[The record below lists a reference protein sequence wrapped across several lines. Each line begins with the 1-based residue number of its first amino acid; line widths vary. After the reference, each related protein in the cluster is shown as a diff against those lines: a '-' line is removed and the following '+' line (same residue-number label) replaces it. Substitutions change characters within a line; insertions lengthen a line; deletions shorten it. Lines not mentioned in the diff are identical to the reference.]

1 MSEILAVSATAETR
15 SNRRLDLRSVGA
27 APFGA
32 ALSGTQAATAMKRD
46 AYPPTHLPSWPRTAR
61 GVRLLWHVAERAA
74 PGITESPPLFG
85 DSALFT
91 VTDCNCSVTSCYLPL
106 SPPSKKNCKTSPG
119 PVHSAA
125 RRVTREGRL
134 GISRCA
140 SQFGCRLTLGDSASA
155 PGWGVCALLR
165 IRTHTHTHC
174 AQLQDRRI
182 DSRRRRRGWRRCA
195 GGHRCRCAGGHRR
208 GRRGPHRK
216 PPGAARLYCAE
227 YHVIC
232 FVCRIA
238 SAVHRVPVRFI
249 IIAVMMI
256 NCIAMY
262 HFVFSGH
269 HTI

>member
-1 MSEILAVSATAETR
+1 MLPSRAASARRGRGSALSTDDDRCHPLAQQGSLDCPRATAETR
-15 SNRRLDLRSVGA
+15 SNRRLGLRSVGA

-46 AYPPTHLPSWPRTAR
+46 AYPPTHLPW
-61 GVRLLWHVAERAA
+61 
-74 PGITESPPLFG
+74 
-85 DSALFT
+85 
-91 VTDCNCSVTSCYLPL
+91 
-106 SPPSKKNCKTSPG
+106 

-195 GGHRCRCAGGHRR
+195 GGHRCRCAGGHRQ
-208 GRRGPHRK
+208 GRRGPHRA

-227 YHVIC
+227 YDIIC